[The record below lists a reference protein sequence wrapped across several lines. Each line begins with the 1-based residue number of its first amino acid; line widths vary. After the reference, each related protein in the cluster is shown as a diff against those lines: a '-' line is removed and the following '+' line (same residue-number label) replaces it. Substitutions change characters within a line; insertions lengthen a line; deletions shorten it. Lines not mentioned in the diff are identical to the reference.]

1 MNLARRGISLTDNN
15 GPYIELM
22 TGIFADNQ
30 PDFTWL
36 DAYEEKRFEQYFL
49 PYHSLGMVQMPP
61 AMR

>member
-1 MNLARRGISLTDNN
+1 
-15 GPYIELM
+15 M

-36 DAYEEKRFEQYFL
+36 DAYEEKLSRSSISCL
-49 PYHSLGMVQMPP
+49 IILWHGANAS